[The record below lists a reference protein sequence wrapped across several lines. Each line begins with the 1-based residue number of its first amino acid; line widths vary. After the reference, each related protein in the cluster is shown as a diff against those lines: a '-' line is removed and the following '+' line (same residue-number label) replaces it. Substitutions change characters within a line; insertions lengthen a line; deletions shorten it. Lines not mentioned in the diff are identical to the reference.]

1 MKPIDFPEKY
11 ENLMRVAQQALANQ
25 QYQQAKELFQ
35 RAYELKES
43 FEANSLLVFCLYE
56 LDEKK
61 EALKQA
67 LLHEKQY
74 LQNEE
79 FAEFYFD
86 LLIST
91 QDFLYAR
98 KLIASTDFY
107 EAFEQRVIEK
117 IQFAEELSG
126 QMERQKI
133 KALHNKSEELPSLEP
148 ARQLASI
155 DEIEQLPYH
164 EFIQTASKLI
174 VSPEVHILARAKLL
188 ETLRQL
194 NECHP
199 VFYLTIEEKLVKV
212 IPKDLPKPQQQASYQ
227 QLCVFSDRYGNEDAL
242 LSSVLNEEFTLQS
255 AIVYPVYD
263 TYIEDPKRWFQ
274 LTVEACTGKT
284 MDEGTEDEKQDFLKK
299 REKILQQM
307 IFFH

>member
-1 MKPIDFPEKY
+1 
-11 ENLMRVAQQALANQ
+11 MRVAQQALANQ

-86 LLIST
+86 LLISA

-107 EAFEQRVIEK
+107 ESFEQRIIEK

-126 QMERQKI
+126 QMERQKV
-133 KALHNKSEELPSLEP
+133 KALHKKSEELPSLEP
-148 ARQLASI
+148 ARQLSSI
-155 DEIEQLPYH
+155 EEIEQLPYH

-174 VSPEVHILARAKLL
+174 VLPEVHILARAKLL

-194 NECHP
+194 NECNP

-212 IPKDLPKPQQQASYQ
+212 IPKDLPKPQQQSSYR
-227 QLCVFSDRYGNEDAL
+227 QLCVFSDHYGNEDAL
-242 LSSVLNEEFTLQS
+242 LSSVLKEEFTLQS

-263 TYIEDPKRWFQ
+263 TYI
-274 LTVEACTGKT
+274 
-284 MDEGTEDEKQDFLKK
+284 
-299 REKILQQM
+299 
-307 IFFH
+307 

>member
-1 MKPIDFPEKY
+1 MS
-11 ENLMRVAQQALANQ
+11 LRVGR
-25 QYQQAKELFQ
+25 E
-35 RAYELKES
+35 
-43 FEANSLLVFCLYE
+43 
-56 LDEKK
+56 K

-242 LSSVLNEEFTLQS
+242 LSSVLKEEFTLQS

-284 MDEGTEDEKQDFLKK
+284 MYEGTEDEKQDFLKK
-299 REKILQQM
+299 RKILQQM

>member
-1 MKPIDFPEKY
+1 
-11 ENLMRVAQQALANQ
+11 
-25 QYQQAKELFQ
+25 
-35 RAYELKES
+35 
-43 FEANSLLVFCLYE
+43 
-56 LDEKK
+56 
-61 EALKQA
+61 
-67 LLHEKQY
+67 
-74 LQNEE
+74 
-79 FAEFYFD
+79 
-86 LLIST
+86 
-91 QDFLYAR
+91 
-98 KLIASTDFY
+98 
-107 EAFEQRVIEK
+107 
-117 IQFAEELSG
+117 
-126 QMERQKI
+126 I

-242 LSSVLNEEFTLQS
+242 LSSVLKEEFTLQS

-284 MDEGTEDEKQDFLKK
+284 MYEGTEDEKQDFLKK

>member
-1 MKPIDFPEKY
+1 MKNSIFK
-11 ENLMRVAQQALANQ
+11 MR
-25 QYQQAKELFQ
+25 
-35 RAYELKES
+35 
-43 FEANSLLVFCLYE
+43 SLLNFI
-56 LDEKK
+56 
-61 EALKQA
+61 
-67 LLHEKQY
+67 
-74 LQNEE
+74 
-79 FAEFYFD
+79 FD

-117 IQFAEELSG
+117 SNLQKNYPDKW
-126 QMERQKI
+126 RQKI

-284 MDEGTEDEKQDFLKK
+284 MYEGTEDEKQDF
-299 REKILQQM
+299 
-307 IFFH
+307 

>member
-1 MKPIDFPEKY
+1 
-11 ENLMRVAQQALANQ
+11 
-25 QYQQAKELFQ
+25 
-35 RAYELKES
+35 
-43 FEANSLLVFCLYE
+43 
-56 LDEKK
+56 
-61 EALKQA
+61 
-67 LLHEKQY
+67 
-74 LQNEE
+74 
-79 FAEFYFD
+79 
-86 LLIST
+86 
-91 QDFLYAR
+91 
-98 KLIASTDFY
+98 
-107 EAFEQRVIEK
+107 
-117 IQFAEELSG
+117 
-126 QMERQKI
+126 MERQKI

-242 LSSVLNEEFTLQS
+242 LSSVLKEEFTLQS

-284 MDEGTEDEKQDFLKK
+284 MYEGTEDEKQDFLKK
-299 REKILQQM
+299 EK
-307 IFFH
+307 FCSK

>member
-1 MKPIDFPEKY
+1 MS
-11 ENLMRVAQQALANQ
+11 LRVGR
-25 QYQQAKELFQ
+25 E
-35 RAYELKES
+35 
-43 FEANSLLVFCLYE
+43 
-56 LDEKK
+56 K

-194 NECHP
+194 NECHQ

-227 QLCVFSDRYGNEDAL
+227 QLCVF
-242 LSSVLNEEFTLQS
+242 Q
-255 AIVYPVYD
+255 IV
-263 TYIEDPKRWFQ
+263 
-274 LTVEACTGKT
+274 TGMK
-284 MDEGTEDEKQDFLKK
+284 MRCLVPC
-299 REKILQQM
+299 
-307 IFFH
+307 